1 VVVVTEE
8 EAGIDG
14 GGGDWESAALT
25 VAAATGRVKSG
36 GDLQSGRDLE
46 SFGMKSE
53 TTRGMLL
60 FIGSKI
66 STTVLL

>member
-1 VVVVTEE
+1 VVVVAEE

-14 GGGDWESAALT
+14 GGGDRESAVSTA
-25 VAAATGRVKSG
+25 VAVVGRVKSG
-36 GDLQSGRDLE
+36 GDLESSRDLE

-53 TTRGMLL
+53 MTRGGIL

-66 STTVLL
+66 SAAVLV

>member
-1 VVVVTEE
+1 VVVVAEE

-14 GGGDWESAALT
+14 GGGDRESAVSTA
-25 VAAATGRVKSG
+25 VAVIGRVRSG
-36 GDLQSGRDLE
+36 GDLESSRDLE

-53 TTRGMLL
+53 MTRGGIL

-66 STTVLL
+66 SAAVLV